1 MVQSRVVEVGEAKED
16 VMARFLQQLEVAKK
30 IIGQGGFR
38 WFRDSSR

>member
-1 MVQSRVVEVGEAKED
+1 MVQSGVVEVGEAKED

-38 WFRDSSR
+38 WFCDSSR